1 MSRKKKESVTVSK
14 WNMQSKFPVLEV
26 NANYLCAE
34 FSLQTPKA
42 QCKKNFSCIDT
53 TALDASI
60 HAC

>member
-1 MSRKKKESVTVSK
+1 
-14 WNMQSKFPVLEV
+14 MQSKFPVLEV
-26 NANYLCAE
+26 NANYLHAE
-34 FSLQTPKA
+34 FPLQTPKA